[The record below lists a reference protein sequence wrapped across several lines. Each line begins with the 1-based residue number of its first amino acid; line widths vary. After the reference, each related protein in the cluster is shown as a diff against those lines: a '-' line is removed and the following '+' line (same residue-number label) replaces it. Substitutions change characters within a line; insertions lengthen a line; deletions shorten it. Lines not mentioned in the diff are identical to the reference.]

1 MKIRWTSHPSKP
13 ELNGTEQHVAREFA
27 IVACGYGQAEYCPKT
42 RCGFEGESAVKIRW
56 TSHPS
61 KPELNGT
68 EQHVAQEFAIVAVGY
83 GQATLWQKPGYGT
96 PEWAAER
103 AALDARRRVPPSEVV
118 PSIDGIRWELMVGS
132 ATGRPIILRR
142 SGCET
147 TRFEDEEQLVRHGA
161 PVKVLKAFI
170 DAKRASDPAAREAA
184 NEAAQQARFRQE
196 SAEKH
201 AESCVLGRLG
211 IRTPR

>member
-27 IVACGYGQAEYCPKT
+27 IVACGYGQAEYCPKI
-42 RCGFEGESAVKIRW
+42 RCGFEGEPAVKIRW

-68 EQHVAQEFAIVAVGY
+68 EQYVAQEFATIAVGY

-103 AALDARRRVPPSEVV
+103 AALDAGRRVRPDEAV
-118 PSIDGIRWELMVGS
+118 PFVDGVRWELMIGQT
-132 ATGRPIILRR
+132 TGRPIILRR
-142 SGCET
+142 NGCET
-147 TRFEDEEQLVRHGA
+147 TRFEDEGQLARYGA
-161 PVKVLKAFI
+161 PVAVIKAFL
-170 DAKRASDPAAREAA
+170 DAKHASNPAAGEAA
-184 NEAAQQARFRQE
+184 TEAALQARFQQE

-201 AESCVLGRLG
+201 AEACVLGRLG
-211 IRTPR
+211 IRTTR